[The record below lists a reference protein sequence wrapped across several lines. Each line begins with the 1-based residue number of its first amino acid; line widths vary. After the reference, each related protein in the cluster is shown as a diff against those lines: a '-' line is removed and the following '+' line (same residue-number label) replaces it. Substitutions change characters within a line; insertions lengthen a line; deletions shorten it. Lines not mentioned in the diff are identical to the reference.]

1 MGIIAPYS
9 EVKCK
14 NCDNNGF
21 IIKDGVATKCD
32 CRKKYEYELSASNI
46 LLNSGLLNENSTY
59 EDFKKLIDFDFSD
72 YRGKDENEN
81 IKKIKKFVNDFDKVK
96 YKEVPHDT
104 VDDKGNV
111 IRTEYSKVSMGSPFK
126 SLHCYV
132 HGQQGTQKSY
142 TLKGMLA
149 KLACK
154 GKSVYYIFTKDLIDL
169 IIDSDRDE
177 NAKSKLDYIMNV
189 DVLVLDEFEE
199 SRCALWKSQFKENS
213 LIVWVK
219 NRLEIIK
226 KSTWFISNDS
236 ISEMQSSA
244 FGNLFGDLI
253 ERECKF
259 GTFEFKDKYFDNI
272 PKEKIEEMFNSIWD
286 D

>member
-1 MGIIAPYS
+1 MGILREFNLY
-9 EVKCK
+9 KCEK
-14 NCDNNGF
+14 CNKDGF
-21 IIKDGVATKCD
+21 ITSENSATKCD

-46 LLNSGLLNENSTY
+46 LLQSGLLTENSTY
-59 EDFKKLIDFDFSD
+59 EDFKKLINYSFDD
-72 YRGKDENEN
+72 YKGKDENRN
-81 IKKIKKFVNDFDKVK
+81 IKRIKKYVDEFDNPNK
-96 YKEVPHDT
+96 
-104 VDDKGNV
+104 
-111 IRTEYSKVSMGSPFK
+111 PFRNM
-126 SLHCYV
+126 HFYIW
-132 HGQQGTQKSY
+132 GGQGTQKSY
-142 TLKGMLA
+142 TLKGVIS
-149 KLACK
+149 KLACM

-177 NAKSKLDYIMNV
+177 NSQSKLNYIMNV

-213 LIVWVK
+213 LIVWIK
-219 NRLEIIK
+219 NRLEIIR

-253 ERECKF
+253 KRECKF
-259 GTFEFKDKYFDNI
+259 GTFEFTDRYIDSLS
-272 PKEKIEEMFNSIWD
+272 KEEIEQTFASIWD

>member
-59 EDFKKLIDFDFSD
+59 EDFKKLIDYSFDN
-72 YRGKDENEN
+72 YKGKDENGN
-81 IKKIKKFVNDFDKVK
+81 IKRIKKYVDEFDRS
-96 YKEVPHDT
+96 
-104 VDDKGNV
+104 DK
-111 IRTEYSKVSMGSPFK
+111 PFK
-126 SLHCYV
+126 NMHFYIW
-132 HGQQGTQKSY
+132 GGQGTQKSY
-142 TLKGMLA
+142 TLKGVIS
-149 KLACK
+149 KLACS
-154 GKSVYYIFTKDLIDL
+154 GKSVCYIFTKDLIDL

-177 NAKSKLDYIMNV
+177 NAQSKLSYIMNV
-189 DVLVLDEFEE
+189 DALVLDEFEE

-236 ISEMQSSA
+236 ISEMKSSA